1 MNVFLLGFVVFSLG
15 IRHGFDADHLAVIDG
30 LTRFNS
36 RANPKL
42 ARYCGALFSLGHGA
56 VVLAISVLVGLF
68 AWQLR
73 LPAWLESFG
82 DWVSIAF
89 LTLLGILN
97 LHAVATTRPD
107 QAVHLVGLKG
117 KLLGSCARAASPGLV
132 ALVGA
137 LFAISFDT
145 LSQAALF
152 SMTASRFGGWENAL
166 LMGGLFMLGM
176 LFTDGVNGFWI
187 FRLLNRTDGMTLAAS
202 RTMGFAVSGLSLFVA
217 ALGAA
222 RLSSPLFERW
232 SEGKEMIFGLAVI
245 GIVLSAFAFASRAA
259 STLRS

>member
-1 MNVFLLGFVVFSLG
+1 M
-15 IRHGFDADHLAVIDG
+15 
-30 LTRFNS
+30 
-36 RANPKL
+36 
-42 ARYCGALFSLGHGA
+42 
-56 VVLAISVLVGLF
+56 
-68 AWQLR
+68 
-73 LPAWLESFG
+73 
-82 DWVSIAF
+82 
-89 LTLLGILN
+89 
-97 LHAVATTRPD
+97 
-107 QAVHLVGLKG
+107 HLVGFRG

-202 RTMGFAVSGLSLFVA
+202 RTMGFAVSGLSLLVA

-222 RLSSPLFERW
+222 KLSSPLFERW